1 METIADD
8 LYTANECVSFL
19 GVVILNDLENI
30 SATSLQYSLT
40 SNQKLTVVITAK
52 LEYNEHDY
60 YSEFMNVPGK
70 VLICAYRKL
79 SHIMNMA
86 TVYKFTSLTK

>member
-8 LYTANECVSFL
+8 LFTANEYVSFL

-40 SNQKLTVVITAK
+40 SNQTVAVVITAK

-60 YSEFMNVPGK
+60 YSEFMNVPAK
-70 VLICAYRKL
+70 FLRAYRQK
-79 SHIMNMA
+79 
-86 TVYKFTSLTK
+86 TVTHNEHGYCITNLQA

>member
-8 LYTANECVSFL
+8 LYTANEYVSFL

-40 SNQKLTVVITAK
+40 SNQTLAVVITAK

-60 YSEFMNVPGK
+60 YSEFMNVQAKFLYAPK
-70 VLICAYRKL
+70 DRKL

-86 TVYKFTSLTK
+86 TV

>member
-8 LYTANECVSFL
+8 LYTANEYVSFL
-19 GVVILNDLENI
+19 EVVILNDLENI

-40 SNQKLTVVITAK
+40 SNQTLAVVITAK

-60 YSEFMNVPGK
+60 YSEFMNVPN
-70 VLICAYRKL
+70 VPA
-79 SHIMNMA
+79 
-86 TVYKFTSLTK
+86 KFLYAPIENCHT

>member
-8 LYTANECVSFL
+8 LYTANEYVSFL

-40 SNQKLTVVITAK
+40 SNQTLAVVITAK

-60 YSEFMNVPGK
+60 YSEFMNVPAK
-70 VLICAYRKL
+70 FLYASIDRKL

-86 TVYKFTSLTK
+86 TV